1 MSDSEL
7 SLEAQIEQL
16 KQKNHDEAAASRRRN
31 QNLCKL
37 RNRLALE
44 KACAWVVVGY
54 RVVDNNFDGKR
65 LPMQYVLCGATNGIE
80 SRIEHVCS
88 ISFDP
93 KRSTTQIRIH
103 GLKLDLADNAPLI
116 FEMHNTHDDGS
127 TTIFHV
133 CAFSD
138 QEKARDWMAKTVI
151 DTNYRKH

>member
-1 MSDSEL
+1 MSGTEQ
-7 SLEAQIEQL
+7 SLEEQIAQL
-16 KQKNHDEAAASRRRN
+16 KQKNSEEAAASRQRN
-31 QNLCKL
+31 QNLCML

-54 RVVDNNFDGKR
+54 RVVDNNFDSKR
-65 LPMQYVLCGATNGIE
+65 LPMQYVLCGSANGIE

-93 KRSTTQIRIH
+93 KKSATQIRIR
-103 GLKLDLADNAPLI
+103 GLKLDLVDGVPLI
-116 FEMHNTHDDGS
+116 FEMWNQDISS

-151 DTNYRKH
+151 DTNYRKY